1 MTDQKTF
8 LSTKEFSSLAGIPAS
23 SVTKM
28 LREGKL
34 KGEKSAGKWMI
45 PASQLP
51 SENMEGG
58 EIPAAEKTYAIEDF
72 AAMTYLT
79 ARGVAQWLKKGLLEG
94 RVDQEGNLRVSEKS
108 LEMPNIRRLIRE
120 T

>member
-1 MTDQKTF
+1 MTDQKAL
-8 LSTKEFSSLAGIPAS
+8 LSTKEFSSLTGIPVS
-23 SVTKM
+23 SVAKM

-45 PASQLP
+45 PASQLS

-58 EIPAAEKTYAIEDF
+58 EKPASETTYSIEEF
-72 AAMTYLT
+72 SAMTYLT
-79 ARGVAQWLKKGLLEG
+79 VHGVAQWLKKGLLVG
-94 RVDQEGNLRVSEKS
+94 RIDQEGNLRVSEKN
-108 LEMPNIRRLIRE
+108 LEIPNIRRLIRE